1 MMKTLLTLATLLFS
15 AGPLF
20 ADSYYADRLDD
31 ATAIY
36 LTRDKFPV
44 HGDGVG
50 DDSDALQQAIN
61 KIQQTTNQGILFLPS
76 GRYRVTR
83 TIYTWPGIRV
93 IGYGKTRPVLVLG
106 RNTPGF
112 QEGPTYMIFFAGGLP
127 GTGRSL
133 REAKSGAKETPP
145 DANPGT
151 FYSAMSNVD
160 IEIQDGNPG
169 AVGVRAHY
177 AQHCFL
183 AHMDFHIGSGLAG
196 IHDGGNVAYDLH
208 FFGGKY
214 GIWTRKPSPGWQFTV
229 MDSTFEGQ
237 SEAAIRE
244 HEAGL
249 TLIRP
254 QFKDVPTAISI
265 DPNYSEELWVKDAR
279 MENVSGPAVIIS
291 NEKGVR
297 TEINMENVICRSVP
311 VFASFRESAKQ
322 FSGLQEMY
330 AVKTFSHGFHYD
342 DIGAV
347 ASIQSIF
354 DATPLSKLPLPA
366 VSDIRNLPPMNT
378 WVNVLSLG
386 VRGDG
391 AADDTEPLR
400 KAIAEHKTLYFPSGQ
415 YRVSDTITLKPDT
428 ILIGMHPSV
437 TRIFIT
443 DGTAAFQRGDGP
455 KALLETP
462 KGGTN
467 IVTGIGLYTNGINP
481 RAVAAKWMAG
491 SDSMINDV
499 RFLGGH
505 GTVEL
510 GSIPEEARKVWQQIY
525 NNTHTADSNINRR
538 WDGQYP
544 SLWVT
549 DGGGGT
555 FLDIWTPSTF
565 AQAGLYVSNTATS
578 GRVYELSSEHH
589 VRNEVVLHNVSN
601 WQIYALQT
609 EEERGEGGFALPLE
623 IRDSSDVTF
632 ANLHMYRVVSSYQP
646 FQYAVKVSNSKNIR
660 FRNIHCYS
668 DSKVSFDNAV
678 YDQTH
683 EVEIRQREF
692 AWLDIS
698 GNAPRPRT
706 LEPSPV
712 LAPGAK
718 IDKVAGGFFNIAGGA
733 IDASGDIYF
742 VDAKWQMIYR
752 WSPQTRQLSIVRNNP
767 IDPVQLAFDKSGN
780 LLVISYQSNGTVYT
794 FKPDT
799 DFDQITLLKPEPS
812 APRPGMIPV
821 LPVDYWRN
829 ENDFT
834 GMVEKKKPYQY
845 VSPDHSTFIPAGED
859 FVTGELYY
867 GSKIHDVLRAF
878 GLAPMSVGQTVY
890 VSDESEQKTY
900 SAKVGNDGALTNA
913 KLFVDRGGESVAQ
926 DSEGNVYIVAGQI
939 YVYNPSGKLI
949 DTINVPER
957 PSQIL
962 FGGLDRKTLF
972 IAARSS
978 LYAVQMRNSGH

>member
-1 MMKTLLTLATLLFS
+1 
-15 AGPLF
+15 
-20 ADSYYADRLDD
+20 
-31 ATAIY
+31 
-36 LTRDKFPV
+36 
-44 HGDGVG
+44 
-50 DDSDALQQAIN
+50 
-61 KIQQTTNQGILFLPS
+61 
-76 GRYRVTR
+76 
-83 TIYTWPGIRV
+83 
-93 IGYGKTRPVLVLG
+93 
-106 RNTPGF
+106 
-112 QEGPTYMIFFAGGLP
+112 
-127 GTGRSL
+127 
-133 REAKSGAKETPP
+133 
-145 DANPGT
+145 
-151 FYSAMSNVD
+151 
-160 IEIQDGNPG
+160 
-169 AVGVRAHY
+169 
-177 AQHCFL
+177 
-183 AHMDFHIGSGLAG
+183 
-196 IHDGGNVAYDLH
+196 
-208 FFGGKY
+208 
-214 GIWTRKPSPGWQFTV
+214 
-229 MDSTFEGQ
+229 
-237 SEAAIRE
+237 
-244 HEAGL
+244 
-249 TLIRP
+249 
-254 QFKDVPTAISI
+254 
-265 DPNYSEELWVKDAR
+265 
-279 MENVSGPAVIIS
+279 
-291 NEKGVR
+291 
-297 TEINMENVICRSVP
+297 
-311 VFASFRESAKQ
+311 
-322 FSGLQEMY
+322 
-330 AVKTFSHGFHYD
+330 
-342 DIGAV
+342 
-347 ASIQSIF
+347 
-354 DATPLSKLPLPA
+354 
-366 VSDIRNLPPMNT
+366 
-378 WVNVLSLG
+378 
-386 VRGDG
+386 
-391 AADDTEPLR
+391 
-400 KAIAEHKTLYFPSGQ
+400 
-415 YRVSDTITLKPDT
+415 
-428 ILIGMHPSV
+428 MHPSV
-437 TRIFIT
+437 TRILIA
-443 DGTAAFQRGDGP
+443 DGTAAFQGVGGP

-510 GSIPEEARKVWQQIY
+510 GSTPEEARKVWQQIY

-555 FLDIWTPSTF
+555 FVDIWTPSPF
-565 AQAGLYVSNTATS
+565 AQAGLYVSNTSAS

-623 IRDSSDVTF
+623 IRDSSDVTI

-646 FQYAVKVSNSKNIR
+646 FPYAVKVINSKNIR
-660 FRNIHCYS
+660 FRNVHCYS

-683 EVEIRQREF
+683 DVEIRQREF

-698 GNAPRPRT
+698 GSAARPQRV
-706 LEPSPV
+706 EPSAV
-712 LAPGAK
+712 LASGAK
-718 IDKVAGGFFNIAGGA
+718 IEKVAGGFFNIAGGA

-752 WSPQTRQLSIVRNNP
+752 WSPQTRQLSIVRDNP

-780 LLVISYQSNGTVYT
+780 LLAISYQGAGTVYT
-794 FKPDT
+794 FKPGT
-799 DFDQITLLKPEPS
+799 DFGQLTLLKPEPS
-812 APRPGMIPV
+812 APRPGMTPV

-834 GMVEKKKPYQY
+834 GMVGKKKPYQY
-845 VSPDHSTFIPAGED
+845 LSLDHSTFIPAGED

-900 SAKVGNDGALTNA
+900 SATVGDDGALTSA

-926 DSEGNVYIVAGQI
+926 DSEGNVYIAAGQI

-949 DTINVPER
+949 DTIDVPER
-957 PSQIL
+957 PCQIL
-962 FGGLDRKTLF
+962 FGGPDRKTLF

-978 LYAVQMRNSGH
+978 LYAVQMRNSGR